1 MDEAHRG
8 DEIQTELPPRHGTP
22 GGAIPVGGNAPGRM
36 IAPVAMDRRSLIPL
50 LLLLAGIGAGCV
62 PGRFIARQLIQ
73 APNSFPDVYTP
84 AAKVVLNYT
93 NHPVQS
99 LPELFVPLGDPPVPI
114 HCRFVEPGDYGFRT
128 TDHWETD
135 GGRPVL
141 KFGME
146 AVVPAKHLRSAP
158 PRGTVLILHGYAL
171 NKTVMAP
178 WGFFLAEQGY
188 RCVLVDLRGHGRSGG
203 RQIHFGP
210 VESRDM
216 TELLTG
222 LARLGH
228 ITGPVGVLGDSYGAA
243 IALRWA
249 ADDPRVRTV
258 VAMAPYARLSTA
270 MEGIRATYARWVPA
284 TWVQTAAKE
293 LPGLLAERGD
303 ALDTTSIAGRIRV
316 PVLFVAGGRDVVAPV
331 GDVREL
337 QRSVVAD
344 SKVVVLDEAIHESLP
359 YDFQRLGPVVRGWFE
374 ERLR

>member
-1 MDEAHRG
+1 
-8 DEIQTELPPRHGTP
+8 
-22 GGAIPVGGNAPGRM
+22 
-36 IAPVAMDRRSLIPL
+36 
-50 LLLLAGIGAGCV
+50 
-62 PGRFIARQLIQ
+62 
-73 APNSFPDVYTP
+73 
-84 AAKVVLNYT
+84 VLSYT

-99 LPELFVPLGDPPVPI
+99 LPELFVPLGDPPAPI
-114 HCRFVEPGDYGFRT
+114 HCRFVEPGDYRFRT

-135 GGRPVL
+135 DGRPVL

-146 AVVPAKHLRSAP
+146 AVVPAKSLHSAP
-158 PRGTVLILHGYAL
+158 PRGTVVILHGYAL

-270 MEGIRATYARWVPA
+270 MEGIRQTYARWVPA
-284 TWVQTAAKE
+284 TWVQAAAKD

-359 YDFQRLGPVVRGWFE
+359 YDFQRLGPVVREWFE

>member
-1 MDEAHRG
+1 M
-8 DEIQTELPPRHGTP
+8 P
-22 GGAIPVGGNAPGRM
+22 GGAIPVGGNAAGRL
-36 IAPVAMDRRSLIPL
+36 IAPIAMARRSTFPL
-50 LLLLAGIGAGCV
+50 LILLAGIGAGCA
-62 PGRFIARQLIQ
+62 PGRFIARQLIK
-73 APNSFPDVYTP
+73 APNSFPDIYTP
-84 AAKVVLNYT
+84 AAKVVLSYT
-93 NHPVQS
+93 HHPVQS
-99 LPELFVPLGDPPVPI
+99 LPELFVPLGNPAVPI

-135 GGRPVL
+135 HGRPVL
-141 KFGME
+141 KFGMD
-146 AVVPAKHLRSAP
+146 AMVPAKQLRSAP
-158 PRGTVLILHGYAL
+158 PRGTVVILHGYAL
-171 NKTVMAP
+171 DKTVMAP

-203 RQIHFGP
+203 LQIHFGP
-210 VESRDM
+210 LESRDM
-216 TELLTG
+216 TDLLTA

-249 ADDPRVRTV
+249 AADPRVKTV

-270 MEGIRATYARWVPA
+270 MEGIRQTYAKWVPA
-284 TWVQTAAKE
+284 MWVQAAAKD
-293 LPGLLAERGD
+293 LPGLLAESGD

-337 QRSVVAD
+337 QWSVVAD
-344 SKVVVLDEAIHESLP
+344 SKMVVLEEAIHESLP
-359 YDFQRLGPVVRGWFE
+359 YDFQRLGPVVREWFE

>member
-1 MDEAHRG
+1 
-8 DEIQTELPPRHGTP
+8 
-22 GGAIPVGGNAPGRM
+22 
-36 IAPVAMDRRSLIPL
+36 
-50 LLLLAGIGAGCV
+50 
-62 PGRFIARQLIQ
+62 
-73 APNSFPDVYTP
+73 
-84 AAKVVLNYT
+84 
-93 NHPVQS
+93 
-99 LPELFVPLGDPPVPI
+99 
-114 HCRFVEPGDYGFRT
+114 
-128 TDHWETD
+128 
-135 GGRPVL
+135 
-141 KFGME
+141 
-146 AVVPAKHLRSAP
+146 
-158 PRGTVLILHGYAL
+158 
-171 NKTVMAP
+171 MAP

-216 TELLTG
+216 AELLTG

-228 ITGPVGVLGDSYGAA
+228 ISGPVGVLGDSYGAA

-249 ADDPRVRTV
+249 ADDPHVRTV

-270 MEGIRATYARWVPA
+270 MEGIRKTYARWVPA
-284 TWVQTAAKE
+284 TWVQAAAKE

-359 YDFQRLGPVVRGWFE
+359 YDFQRLGPVVREWFE